1 VKIAIVA
8 PACFASTGGPAKS
21 IAAFRRALDARVIAW
36 MDAAA
41 GDREALVVPA
51 DAAVR
56 STTIPGLR
64 TLLYPVAAD
73 AQAAAGI
80 VRDSDLVSCHLFWR
94 WYCPWTCAEAGK
106 ARVPYWLV
114 PHGGLDPYVFRT
126 NGWAKRMFAA
136 TVARPFLASAS
147 GVVCSTTREYEKACR
162 HLPSAIPYV
171 LHWPLEPDDFRSREE
186 ARRQAARERLGI
198 PEEAFCLVYLGRLHP
213 MKRPLETI
221 EAVARCNRRDVHLLI
236 VGNEYG
242 VSTSD
247 CQAAADRFGIRDRVH
262 VAGAA
267 YGSAKHD
274 FLDAADCFISLSHR
288 ENFNFAAAEAIASG
302 LPVILSP
309 GNDLGPELAG
319 VDCGWMLPRVELA
332 AEAISTA
339 AATPRPVM
347 REMGDRGRDWA
358 EQNLQFETFRT
369 RLRACAARCIE
380 ESRN

>member
-36 MDAAA
+36 VDATAA
-41 GDREALVVPA
+41 NRESMVIPA
-51 DAAVR
+51 DATVR
-56 STTIPGLR
+56 STTIPGLH

-80 VRDSDLVSCHLFWR
+80 VHESDLVSCHLFWR
-94 WYCPWTCAEAGK
+94 WYCPWTHTEAGK

-114 PHGGLDPYVFRT
+114 PHGGLDPYVFKT

-147 GVVCSTTREYEKACR
+147 AVVCSTAREYDKARR
-162 HLPSAIPYV
+162 HLPAAAPFI
-171 LHWPLEPDDFRSREE
+171 LHWPLEPHEFRSQED

-198 PEEAFCLVYLGRLHP
+198 PEHAFCLVYLGRLHP

-221 EAVARCNRRDVHLLI
+221 EAVAGCDRRDVHLLI

-242 VSTSD
+242 VS
-247 CQAAADRFGIRDRVH
+247 
-262 VAGAA
+262 
-267 YGSAKHD
+267 
-274 FLDAADCFISLSHR
+274 AADCFISLSHR
-288 ENFNFAAAEAIASG
+288 ENFNFAAAEALASG

-309 GNDLGPELAG
+309 GNDLGPELAA

-332 AEAISTA
+332 GEAISAA
-339 AATPRPVM
+339 AATPQPVL
-347 REMGDRGRDWA
+347 RAMGDRGRDWA
-358 EQNLQFETFRT
+358 EQNLQFDTFRA
-369 RLRACAARCIE
+369 RLRAYAARCIE